1 MACSIPACVLIER
14 TMPDGSETLLM
25 ATDLPSALAEAAQA
39 RATGEWFASRVVLGR
54 DAVLEGGAL
63 AEAISAAL
71 AGQSR

>member
-39 RATGEWFASRVVLGR
+39 GAAGAWFANRVVLGR
-54 DAVLEGGAL
+54 DTFLEGGAL
-63 AEAISAAL
+63 ADAISAAL
-71 AGQSR
+71 VGQSR